1 VSNYYKTS
9 TYVIVIVFT
18 CCLTKFKRYIARILL
33 TIFSRWENKLWRYL
47 YAKRE
52 TPRYDEFAK
61 KIKNQS
67 PSPDMFKKDD

>member
-1 VSNYYKTS
+1 M
-9 TYVIVIVFT
+9 I
-18 CCLTKFKRYIARILL
+18 TKFKRYIARILL

-61 KIKNQS
+61 KINLADFIILGKSENINQKI
-67 PSPDMFKKDD
+67 KK